1 MKNIFK
7 LLPLLIL
14 TLISCVEEDASGIPS
29 GIPTVSTTAITTI
42 EQTSARTGGTIID
55 EGASAIIQKGVCWD
69 TAPNPDLSS
78 NFTTNQV
85 DTSYY
90 SDTLANLTPTT
101 TYYVRAYATNNSG
114 TSYGNELSFTT
125 IPFIPVGTYDG
136 EAAGNFQ
143 INIPFQQVDT
153 TFTNAYIRTQILE
166 NSAPLSYDISWD
178 ISSLFDAL
186 PSTFGLN
193 ADGTLNG
200 NSIIITNQIYNLG
213 NNSITINGVVN
224 FDNVLNNI
232 LPTSNLVLSG
242 DATGNIT
249 YSGIRQ

>member
-1 MKNIFK
+1 MNN
-7 LLPLLIL
+7 LLKYLTLLFILIL
-14 TLISCVEEDASGIPS
+14 GCEAEDSS
-29 GIPTVSTTAITTI
+29 GIPTVSTTTITAI
-42 EQTSARTGGTIID
+42 EQNSARTGGTVLD
-55 EGASAIIQKGVCWD
+55 EGASTIIEKGVCWD
-69 TAPNPDLSS
+69 TSPNPDLTS
-78 NFTTNQV
+78 NFTANPV
-85 DTSYY
+85 DTNFY
-90 SDTLANLTPTT
+90 SDTLINLIPTT
-101 TYYVRAYATNNSG
+101 TYYVRAYATNSSG
-114 TSYGNELSFTT
+114 TAYGNELSFTT

-153 TFTNAYIRTQILE
+153 IFTNAYIRTQILE
-166 NSAPLSYDISWD
+166 YATPLTYDISWD
-178 ISSLFDAL
+178 ISSLFDA
-186 PSTFGLN
+186 PSGTFVLN

-242 DATGNIT
+242 DATGNFT
-249 YSGIRQ
+249 FSGLRQ